1 MLAYLYPLIRFI
13 IGSLVLLI
21 VFFLGCRI
29 RQHFLRQT
37 YTKKYGKNEKL
48 LTFIHPNCFDFG
60 GGEKVLW
67 MIIDSITKLEAN
79 SLNFTYRIN
88 IISTHLQRNA
98 LQELFDIDNP
108 ISKLGSHK
116 DLLKK
121 LNERFSIKLEICSDL
136 IKAIDLVEIQSTR
149 FFKPSPFLTMLFQIV
164 FQMLFALEILM
175 KTYVGEVVIDTTGLP
190 FSYAILSAFGNIGK
204 LSAYVH
210 YPFISEDM
218 VSDIR
223 KGVDGVHSRG
233 LLSKHK
239 SFIKLKLFYYLII
252 LKFYK
257 YNCRFLKFIFTN
269 STWTYTHMNS
279 IVPEVSNQILYPPC
293 AIGVYKDLSENNVN
307 YSISNRQNVILSFA
321 QFRPEKNHK
330 LQIDIF
336 NAVRKQLPKLDI
348 KLCLMGGVRNEEDQR
363 LFNDMQDYAKK
374 LGLNDSV
381 EFLPNLPSA
390 DVKKRFQNA
399 KVAIHTMRDE
409 HFGISVIEMMCAGLI
424 TIAHNSAGPQKDI
437 IGSSPNQVGLLC
449 EGKLDVYCLLI
460 FFFYNKS
467 IKGDYFLLNFF

>member
-223 KGVDGVHSRG
+223 
-233 LLSKHK
+233 
-239 SFIKLKLFYYLII
+239 
-252 LKFYK
+252 
-257 YNCRFLKFIFTN
+257 
-269 STWTYTHMNS
+269 
-279 IVPEVSNQILYPPC
+279 
-293 AIGVYKDLSENNVN
+293 
-307 YSISNRQNVILSFA
+307 
-321 QFRPEKNHK
+321 
-330 LQIDIF
+330 
-336 NAVRKQLPKLDI
+336 
-348 KLCLMGGVRNEEDQR
+348 
-363 LFNDMQDYAKK
+363 
-374 LGLNDSV
+374 
-381 EFLPNLPSA
+381 
-390 DVKKRFQNA
+390 
-399 KVAIHTMRDE
+399 
-409 HFGISVIEMMCAGLI
+409 
-424 TIAHNSAGPQKDI
+424 
-437 IGSSPNQVGLLC
+437 
-449 EGKLDVYCLLI
+449 
-460 FFFYNKS
+460 
-467 IKGDYFLLNFF
+467 